1 MDIVTNDM
9 DASKKYEIVAAV
21 VLEDKVL
28 LGWEEDEHALLHLFG
43 IREGFERKKHPQ
55 ILLYHLASHYKLSGR
70 PMYFVSRWK
79 SQSHVVRSSA
89 TTEEDDKPITP
100 ESIFKSLSFVYKKE
114 TCIDELVE
122 GAQTKVPTS
131 KYMFGHGSQI
141 RQIFENFVT
150 ADESSYRICK
160 LQGSNFLYCKFD
172 KAGQFQLYTH
182 AYQWRPAHK
191 NELGYIDSKAKN
203 WCKTEDNVDK
213 PYQMSGGGY
222 RERNDMDTL
231 ADLDKRG
238 LLREE
243 FQVDNER
250 FVNCCAWLAAVL
262 LINVD
267 DEKVATHMLDLLKP
281 ESEEPLQDF
290 EWMCFTKDPRKTR
303 KILIERLQ
311 KKDIKYDLKKVQY
324 VGKKRSYLRTILD
337 EDTKGQYLCQL
348 QTSNSTKRYVIGVY
362 CNKKLIFDSC
372 EKYALDLTRKNLDYC
387 CGENSATLKRIVYC
401 YELTKQKI

>member
-1 MDIVTNDM
+1 MAHFDTLFIMDIVTNDM
-9 DASKKYEIVAAV
+9 DASRKYEIVAAV

-55 ILLYHLASHYKLSGR
+55 ILLYHLASHYRLSGR

-79 SQSHVVRSSA
+79 SQSYVVRSSA

-100 ESIFKSLSFVYKKE
+100 ESIFKSLSFVYKEE

-122 GAQTKVPTS
+122 GDQAKDPTS
-131 KYMFGHGSQI
+131 KYMFGAGSQI
-141 RQIFENFVT
+141 CDIFQAHIT
-150 ADESSYRICK
+150 AADPSYRICK
-160 LQGSNFLYCKFD
+160 LQGSNFLFCKFD

-182 AYQWRPAHK
+182 AYQWRPARK

-203 WCKTEDNVDK
+203 WCKTEDNVGK
-213 PYQMSGGGY
+213 AYLMSGGGY

-231 ADLDKRG
+231 SESDKKE
-238 LLREE
+238 LLRDE

-250 FVNCCAWLAAVL
+250 FENCCAWLAAVL

-281 ESEEPLQDF
+281 GSEEHGATHMFLCLLAV
-290 EWMCFTKDPRKTR
+290 ENISTKRLSRRKTR
-303 KILIERLQ
+303 LNRKNRRKCRQ
-311 KKDIKYDLKKVQY
+311 
-324 VGKKRSYLRTILD
+324 KRSPCWILGRIC
-337 EDTKGQYLCQL
+337 GQKWI
-348 QTSNSTKRYVIGVY
+348 S
-362 CNKKLIFDSC
+362 D
-372 EKYALDLTRKNLDYC
+372 AM
-387 CGENSATLKRIVYC
+387 
-401 YELTKQKI
+401 